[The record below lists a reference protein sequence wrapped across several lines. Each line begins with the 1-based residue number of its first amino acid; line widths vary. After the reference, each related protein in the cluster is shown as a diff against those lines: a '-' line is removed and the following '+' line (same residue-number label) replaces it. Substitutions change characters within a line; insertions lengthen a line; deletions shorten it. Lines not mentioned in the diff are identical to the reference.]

1 MHGFLL
7 YIPQSHLESARVT
20 CFEDDRLPIPGGL
33 IFSLSSAISSLPPK
47 PKCTMSSLFCCAGVK
62 PYKPSYLQHQ
72 SKFNEFM
79 TWAGFPKESCQ
90 SKDEIDL
97 DEMNPEFVVQLVRQ
111 ANYGPLEATRYFA
124 KTRDHAETFVE
135 VGERALIQANFK
147 KLNS

>member
-1 MHGFLL
+1 
-7 YIPQSHLESARVT
+7 
-20 CFEDDRLPIPGGL
+20 
-33 IFSLSSAISSLPPK
+33 
-47 PKCTMSSLFCCAGVK
+47 MSSLFCCAGVK

-147 KLNS
+147 KLNSYKNFKCEQHDKFFEVNLYQKDPVNAHHWRANLARPASEIDL